1 MVKAILAGNK
11 TQTRR
16 KATVHDW
23 PTDVTYAEEGW
34 GKGKSPKPK
43 WLFTDD
49 GAFNGFSLNCPYGET
64 GDKLWVR
71 ETWATSIACDDRP
84 PSDMEKP
91 GRGYGWPV
99 WYAADGVVNTRR
111 ADPVPQGGTGF
122 TTMGKCRPSIF
133 MPRWASRITLEIT
146 AVRVQRLQEISE
158 HDAEA
163 EGCSHD
169 FLHSD
174 TCSNDNCA
182 LCGGVDDCEGVAVS
196 AKENYRALWERIN
209 GKGSWAANPWVWVVT
224 FKRVFNRRS
233 QWWRATDSQ

>member
-16 KATVHDW
+16 IVKPQPKGDIHSIECGRVD
-23 PTDVTYAEEGW
+23 DFD
-34 GKGKSPKPK
+34 GKPI
-43 WLFTDD
+43 F
-49 GAFNGFSLNCPYGET
+49 GFCGESETWQSPYG
-64 GDKLWVR
+64 GDGDLLWVR
-71 ETWATSIACDDRP
+71 ETWATSVACDDRP

-99 WYAADGVVNTRR
+99 WYAADGAVNTRR
-111 ADPVPQGGTGF
+111 ADPVPQGGPGF

-182 LCGGVDDCEGVAVS
+182 LCGGVDDCNGVAVS

-209 GKGSWAANPWVWVVT
+209 GKGSWDANPWVWVIE
-224 FKRVFNRRS
+224 FKKL
-233 QWWRATDSQ
+233 

>member
-1 MVKAILAGNK
+1 MVKAIIAGNK

-49 GAFNGFSLNCPYGET
+49 GAFNGFSLNCPYGEP
-64 GDKLWVR
+64 GNRLWVR
-71 ETWATSIACDDRP
+71 ETFQPVQLASEVTQWRYRATD
-84 PSDMEKP
+84 EK
-91 GRGYGWPV
+91 GLANW
-99 WYAADGVVNTRR
+99 
-111 ADPVPQGGTGF
+111 
-122 TTMGKCRPSIF
+122 KPSIF
-133 MPRWASRITLEIT
+133 MPRKASRITLEI
-146 AVRVQRLQEISE
+146 VSLRVERLNDITED
-158 HDAEA
+158 DAFS
-163 EGCSHD
+163 EGCSAD

-209 GKGSWAANPWVWVVT
+209 GKGSWDANPWVWVVA
-224 FKRVFNRRS
+224 FKKVFNVRMSYRRPK
-233 QWWRATDSQ
+233 RYD